1 MWPGEQVVDTMAG
14 LQAPMVARGG
24 RSFRV
29 TDHPLALAAAR
40 EFCSGFEEGTLRFF
54 DAVLPRCSRMVDF
67 GAYIGFT
74 ALYAATHVETV
85 FAFEPSPV
93 NHELL
98 ARNVA
103 ENPALASRIR
113 LFRHGLGARDEL
125 VTLYAKG
132 TADSGSSVFR
142 QVERD
147 RVLSTQPNAVVPVRD
162 AAVVLH
168 EIGMDGRT
176 LLKIDIE
183 GAEYEVLRGIASLLA
198 DHKPWLHVSFHPF
211 NLVAGGDP
219 YHNALLRLRSA
230 LSAAEA
236 LAPYRYMH
244 LYEDDAWC
252 TIGPAER
259 MDFLRQYL
267 LSAKPVPRIATPQ
280 YGFVH
285 AIAFSDDPLPR
296 NA

>member
-1 MWPGEQVVDTMAG
+1 MDTLADPH
-14 LQAPMVARGG
+14 APVVARGG

-29 TDHPLALAAAR
+29 TDHKVALAAAR
-40 EFCSGFEEGTLRFF
+40 EVGNGFEEGTLRFF
-54 DAVLPRCSRMVDF
+54 DAVLPNCTRMVEF

-74 ALYAATHVETV
+74 ALYAATYVDTV
-85 FAFEPSPV
+85 FAFEPSPA

-103 ENPALASRIR
+103 ENPELASRIR

-132 TADSGSSVFR
+132 TANSGSSMFR

-147 RVLSTQPNAVVPVRD
+147 RVLYAQPDAVVRIRD
-162 AAVVLH
+162 AAAVLH
-168 EIGMDGRT
+168 EIGMDRRT

-183 GAEYEVLRGIASLLA
+183 GAEYEVLRVIAPLLA
-198 DHKPWLHVSFHPF
+198 EHKPWLHISFDPA
-211 NLVAGGDP
+211 NLAARADP
-219 YHNALLRLRSA
+219 YRNALLGLRYA
-230 LSAAEA
+230 LDAAEA
-236 LAPYRYMH
+236 LAPYRFMH
-244 LYEDDAWC
+244 LYTDGAWC

-267 LSAKPVPRIATPQ
+267 LTAKPVPGIATAQ

-285 AIAFSDDPLPR
+285 AIAFSDDTLPS

>member
-1 MWPGEQVVDTMAG
+1 MMAG
-14 LQAPMVARGG
+14 LQAPVVARGG

-29 TDHPLALAAAR
+29 TDHPLVLATAR
-40 EFCSGFEEGTLRFF
+40 TFCNGFEEGMLRFF
-54 DAVLPRCSRMVDF
+54 DAILPRCTRMVDF
-67 GAYIGFT
+67 GAYIGFA
-74 ALYAATHVETV
+74 ALYAATHVEKV
-85 FAFEPSPV
+85 FAFEPDPV
-93 NHELL
+93 HHELL

-103 ENPALASRIR
+103 ENPGLASRIR

-132 TADSGSSVFR
+132 VADSGSSVSR

-147 RVLSTQPNAVVPVRD
+147 RLQGRRPNAVVPLRD

-168 EIGMDGRT
+168 EIGIDRRT

-183 GAEYEVLRGIASLLA
+183 GAEYDVLRSIAPLLA
-198 DHKPWLHVSFHPF
+198 DHKPWLHVAFHPC
-211 NLVAGGDP
+211 NLVAGGDA
-219 YHNALLRLRSA
+219 YRNALLRLRSA

-236 LAPYRYMH
+236 LVSYRYIH
-244 LYEDDAWC
+244 IYADDAWC

-267 LSAKPVPRIATPQ
+267 LSAKPVARIATPQ

-285 AIAFSDDPLPR
+285 ALAFSDDPLPR
-296 NA
+296 GA

>member
-1 MWPGEQVVDTMAG
+1 MDMTAELQVPV
-14 LQAPMVARGG
+14 VARGG

-29 TDHPLALAAAR
+29 TDHQLARAAAR
-40 EFCSGFEEGTLRFF
+40 EFSSGFEEGTLRFF
-54 DAVLPRCSRMVDF
+54 DAVLPRCARMVDF

-74 ALYAATHVETV
+74 ALYAATHVRTV

-93 NHELL
+93 NYELL

-103 ENPALASRIR
+103 ENPELASRIR
-113 LFRHGLGARDEL
+113 LFRHGLGARDEE

-142 QVERD
+142 EIERD
-147 RVLSTQPNAVVPVRD
+147 RVLSGQADAVIRLRD
-162 AAVVLH
+162 AAAVLR
-168 EIGMDGRT
+168 EIGIDGRT

-183 GAEYEVLRGIASLLA
+183 GAEYEVLRVIAPLLA
-198 DHKPWLHVSFHPF
+198 EQKPWLHVSFHPF
-211 NLVAGGDP
+211 NLVARGDA
-219 YHNALLRLRSA
+219 YNNALLRLRYA
-230 LSAAEA
+230 LAAAEA
-236 LAPYRYMH
+236 LSPYRFIH
-244 LYEDDAWC
+244 LYGDEGWC
-252 TIGPAER
+252 TIGPTER

-296 NA
+296 DA

>member
-1 MWPGEQVVDTMAG
+1 MVGQ
-14 LQAPMVARGG
+14 QAPVVARGG

-54 DAVLPRCSRMVDF
+54 DAVLPRCTRMVDF

-74 ALYAATHVETV
+74 ALYAATHVDTV
-85 FAFEPSPV
+85 FAFEPSPM

-103 ENPALASRIR
+103 ENPGLASRIR

-125 VTLYAKG
+125 LTLYAKG

-147 RVLSTQPNAVVPVRD
+147 RVMSAQPEAVIPVRD

-168 EIGMDGRT
+168 EIGVDRRT

-183 GAEYEVLRGIASLLA
+183 GAEYDVLRAIAPLLA

-211 NLVAGGDP
+211 NLVAGGDA
-219 YHNALLRLRSA
+219 YRNALLRLRCA
-230 LSAAEA
+230 LCAAEA
-236 LAPYRYMH
+236 LASYRYMH
-244 LYEDDAWC
+244 LYAEDAWC

-285 AIAFSDDPLPR
+285 AIAFSDDALPR